1 MFPDIL
7 KIPSGDHRC
16 TMAMLTEEICQ
27 IDVQMYTQMFF
38 SRSQDDISRWFVVRN
53 KVVLRLE
60 CRDSSRPGLTHPLVA
75 LQGGEHNWVN
85 KILERFFMPV
95 SIADPDL
102 AFHKDLL
109 AVAGISRLICGRRN
123 RLELPGDSTHVVDD
137 VVFESPFLIV
147 VGESIPICIWQP
159 NGRSQHHCIP
169 DQDYSVS
176 WLSFRWAPLQWA
188 CLWMSADVWG
198 KSVWAFS
205 CSVRGEGT
213 SCQSKLK
220 GTGFPC
226 RTLM

>member
-1 MFPDIL
+1 M
-7 KIPSGDHRC
+7 
-16 TMAMLTEEICQ
+16 ICRPQ
-27 IDVQMYTQMFF
+27 QGSSSPWMQRFQSSRLDPPTGCPPGRWAQLGEQDPGTLLHASQHCRSRPCF
-38 SRSQDDISRWFVVRN
+38 SQ
-53 KVVLRLE
+53 RLVGC
-60 CRDSSRPGLTHPLVA
+60 CRDIKANL
-75 LQGGEHNWVN
+75 W
-85 KILERFFMPV
+85 K
-95 SIADPDL
+95 
-102 AFHKDLL
+102 
-109 AVAGISRLICGRRN
+109 RN